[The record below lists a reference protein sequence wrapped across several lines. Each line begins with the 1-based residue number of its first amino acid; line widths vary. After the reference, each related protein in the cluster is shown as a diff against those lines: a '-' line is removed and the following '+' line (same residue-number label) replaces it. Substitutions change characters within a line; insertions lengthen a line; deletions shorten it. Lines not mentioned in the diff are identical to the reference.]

1 MAVASRAH
9 EAPVPYLA
17 VLSVGTVKLCLPQN
31 EIRTLEPV
39 LDLREVD
46 AGLTVGVIEV
56 EDGEWPVFCL
66 SEDLVPQTELPVGR
80 RVCVLLGHGE
90 VLFGLACEKV
100 DSLQAA
106 LVRPVP
112 IPDAAVREGSAI
124 RSLGLYGE
132 EILCLSSTRALVDLL
147 ESHGCL
153 HPAAPVMSSQSGAA

>member
-1 MAVASRAH
+1 VAVASRGH
-9 EAPVPYLA
+9 DAPVPYLA
-17 VLSVGTVKLCLPQN
+17 VLSLGAVKLCLPQN

-46 AGLTVGVIEV
+46 AGLVVGVIEV

-66 SEDLVPQTELPVGR
+66 SEDLVPQPELPIGR

-90 VLFGLACEKV
+90 VLFGLACERV
-100 DSLQAA
+100 ESLQAV
-106 LVRPVP
+106 LVRSVPVP
-112 IPDAAVREGSAI
+112 EAVAREGSAI

-132 EILCLSSTRALVDLL
+132 EILCMSSTRALAQLL

-153 HPAAPVMSSQSGAA
+153 QPAALVGSSQSGAA